1 MNETLISRLINLRLP
16 ANTINTTSTP
26 FKSSLSQEI
35 AIFAYNLHSM
45 KSLLFSVL
53 FFLFLSPV
61 FSQVVVFIN
70 EDFNSGFPS
79 GWQVIDN
86 DGLTPNAQVSTI
98 TSGFGYI
105 EDEDSTSIG
114 DSIIACTSWF
124 TPTGTADNY
133 LILPQISLENH
144 GNILY
149 WDVKSEDPSFPDG
162 YEVLVSRT
170 LPVIDSFYV
179 DTLLFYTDAELP
191 MWTQRSVSLDSF
203 VNETIYIA
211 FHHFSTNK
219 FILKFDNI
227 RVTAD
232 TTLSISEIH
241 DNLSFGIYPNPSN
254 ENINIELKNDKFVDL
269 VTVYNIN
276 GEIVLIHPNSNS
288 ISVSSFAEGMYFVE
302 VLSGN
307 SRGVKRIVV
316 QR

>member
-1 MNETLISRLINLRLP
+1 
-16 ANTINTTSTP
+16 
-26 FKSSLSQEI
+26 
-35 AIFAYNLHSM
+35 M
-45 KSLLFSVL
+45 KSILLAGLFSL
-53 FFLFLSPV
+53 FFSSV
-61 FSQVVVFIN
+61 FSQVVVFID

-86 DGLTPNAQVSTI
+86 DGLTPHAQVADI
-98 TSGFGYI
+98 TSGFGYM
-105 EDEDSTSIG
+105 EDSDSTGIG
-114 DSIIACTSWF
+114 DSIVACTSWF
-124 TPTGTADNY
+124 TSAGTADNY

-144 GNILY
+144 GNILF
-149 WDVKSEDPSFPDG
+149 WDVKSEDPSYPDG

-191 MWTQRSVSLDSF
+191 NWTQRSVSLDDY

-211 FHHFSTNK
+211 FHHFSTDK

-232 TTLSISEIH
+232 TTLGVHEIH
-241 DNLSFGIYPNPSN
+241 DDLSFGIYPNPAMDLINIQLKNDQKVDFITVYDINGKNVFSQ
-254 ENINIELKNDKFVDL
+254 ENINSV
-269 VTVYNIN
+269 
-276 GEIVLIHPNSNS
+276 
-288 ISVSSFAEGMYFVE
+288 SVSSLSEGMYFVE

-316 QR
+316 Q

>member
-1 MNETLISRLINLRLP
+1 
-16 ANTINTTSTP
+16 
-26 FKSSLSQEI
+26 
-35 AIFAYNLHSM
+35 M
-45 KSLLFSVL
+45 KSALFIALFSI
-53 FFLFLSPV
+53 FLSPV
-61 FSQVVVFIN
+61 FSQVVVFID
-70 EDFNSGFPS
+70 EDFNSGFPA

-86 DGLTPNAQVSTI
+86 DGLTPNTQVSNI
-98 TSGFGYI
+98 TSGFGYM
-105 EDEDSTSIG
+105 EDEDSTAIG

-144 GNILY
+144 GNILF
-149 WDVKSEDPSFPDG
+149 WDVKSEDPSYPDG

-191 MWTQRSVSLDSF
+191 MWTQRSVSLDDY

-211 FHHFSTNK
+211 FHHFSTDK

-241 DNLSFGIYPNPSN
+241 DDLSFGIFPNPAS
-254 ENINIELKNDKFVDL
+254 EIINIRLKNDKQVDL
-269 VTVYNIN
+269 VTVYDIN
-276 GEIVLIHPNSNS
+276 GEVVFSQSNSNS
-288 ISVSSFAEGMYFVE
+288 VSVSSFAEGMYFVE
-302 VLSGN
+302 ILSGN
-307 SRGVKRIVV
+307 SRGVKRVV
-316 QR
+316 VHK